1 MGRVSIIRPGTRSR
15 IEEVLRDYPKLDKY
29 ISDRNKEL
37 RHPYREPDENIGG
50 GKSSK
55 ISKPQEQMLIT
66 IEADKRLSMLEQE
79 KKAIDKCLIT
89 ASDDTKTIISELYF
103 REHPYYKIDGLI
115 FSGMI
120 HCSRAQ
126 AFRLKHEF
134 LSNLASELGLLDP
147 Y

>member
-1 MGRVSIIRPGTRSR
+1 MNTIRSGTRSR
-15 IEEVLRDYPKLDKY
+15 IEETLRDYPKLDKY
-29 ISDRNKEL
+29 ISERYKEL
-37 RHPYREPDENIGG
+37 RHPYRESDENIGG

-55 ISKPQEQMLIT
+55 ISKPQEQMIIT
-66 IEADKRLSMLEQE
+66 IEADKRLTMLERE
-79 KKAIDKCLIT
+79 KEAIDKCLIV

-103 REHPYYKIDGLI
+103 REHPYYRIDGLI
-115 FSGMI
+115 LSGMI

-134 LSNLASELGLLDP
+134 LNSLANELGLLDP